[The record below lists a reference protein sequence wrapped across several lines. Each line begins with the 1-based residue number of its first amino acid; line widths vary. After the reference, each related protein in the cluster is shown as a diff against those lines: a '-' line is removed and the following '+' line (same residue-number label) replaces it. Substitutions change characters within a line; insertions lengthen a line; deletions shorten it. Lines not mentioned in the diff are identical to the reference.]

1 MLLYRRRIKMKEE
14 IVRKAVEDV
23 RNMNSGDEFSVSRL
37 VGKYDNDVDS
47 KTLFE
52 YANAILDALKE
63 ENIPYESLIKPDEQG
78 RAPVVGLLYSFE
90 YIRK

>member
-1 MLLYRRRIKMKEE
+1 MKEE

>member
-1 MLLYRRRIKMKEE
+1 MKEE

-23 RNMNSGDEFSVSRL
+23 RNMNLGDEFSVSSL
-37 VGKYDNDVDS
+37 VKKYDNDVDS

-52 YANAILDALKE
+52 YAKAIFDALKE

-78 RAPVVGLLYSFE
+78 RVPVVGLLYCVK
-90 YIRK
+90 YLRK

>member
-1 MLLYRRRIKMKEE
+1 MKEE

-23 RNMNSGDEFSVSRL
+23 RNMNLGDEFSVSRL

-52 YANAILDALKE
+52 YADAILDALKE

-78 RAPVVGLLYSFE
+78 RTPVVGLLYSVK

>member
-1 MLLYRRRIKMKEE
+1 MKEE

-52 YANAILDALKE
+52 YVNAILDALKE
-63 ENIPYESLIKPDEQG
+63 ENIPYESLIKPDEEG